1 MRMRFANF
9 CNSSDPND
17 RPTAE
22 ILLKA
27 PFCQVDP
34 HFNFLDTELYSKIRP
49 DLEESWQANPGV
61 G

>member
-1 MRMRFANF
+1 MANAVT
-9 CNSSDPND
+9 SDPKD

-22 ILLKA
+22 TLLKA

-49 DLEESWQANPGV
+49 DLEYN
-61 G
+61 